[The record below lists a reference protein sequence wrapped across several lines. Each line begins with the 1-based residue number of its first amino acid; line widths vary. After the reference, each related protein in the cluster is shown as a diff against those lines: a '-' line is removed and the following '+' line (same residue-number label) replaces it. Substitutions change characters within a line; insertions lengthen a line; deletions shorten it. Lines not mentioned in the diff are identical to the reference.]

1 MFYCIVIFFIC
12 KPLGLLCMKG
22 AKNEN
27 WNHCFKTYIY
37 WSACIPSVLEGV
49 VLFFILS

>member
-22 AKNEN
+22 AKIKIGIIVSKLT
-27 WNHCFKTYIY
+27 FIGQL
-37 WSACIPSVLEGV
+37 AFL
-49 VLFFILS
+49 LFWKV